1 MICNHLFPSE
11 NEYSF
16 TRDLEDIGACVFT
29 TRDKGCDC
37 VAIEIKEC
45 YSKSCDVVLR
55 RDDKKKMNANVYS
68 NSLQNENIVHEKG
81 ATRDVTNGII
91 VSSKFLFKSNRQK
104 QPGNIF
110 FVKGIAEKVFERG
123 DSGSLVF
130 SRPNRIQ
137 QNYFDMVYSNYL
149 ILYNDDED
157 GYAEDQNEI
166 KSKSPEGSRK
176 KGW

>member
-1 MICNHLFPSE
+1 MTCNHLFPSE

-29 TRDKGCDC
+29 TRDKGYDC

-123 DSGSLVF
+123 DSGSLLF
-130 SRPNRIQ
+130 PDRI
-137 QNYFDMVYSNYL
+137 VYNKTTL
-149 ILYNDDED
+149 IWYTPITLYCTMMTKT
-157 GYAEDQNEI
+157 AMLKI
-166 KSKSPEGSRK
+166 KTK
-176 KGW
+176 